1 MEFKVQLTKTDDAV
15 IIANAASKYSADIDV
30 KSCTRHYVVDA
41 CSVMGILSLMSDNV
55 VIIST
60 TDVEVGEKLK
70 DDLVKYVV
78 E

>member
-15 IIANAASKYSADIDV
+15 VIANTANKYDADIDV
-30 KSCTRHYVVDA
+30 KSCTKHYVVDA
-41 CSVMGILSLMSDNV
+41 RSVMGILSLMSDTV

-60 TDVEVGEKLK
+60 ADTEAGEKLK
-70 DDLVKYVV
+70 NDLADYVV